1 MTELRRYKIVD
12 ILKSSDKPVSASLL
26 AKKFNVSRQI
36 IVGDIALLRASNID
50 IIATNRGYI
59 LDKKLNFIRVFKV
72 SHDKSRTRDEL
83 NIIVDGG
90 GSILDVF
97 VKHSVYGKI
106 TGQLNISSRRE
117 VDIFIEK
124 SQGVKNLPLS
134 SLTDMVHYHSV
145 WAESEE
151 VLDFIEEGLRKEG
164 FLVE

>member
-1 MTELRRYKIVD
+1 MTNLRRYKI
-12 ILKSSDKPVSASLL
+12 IETLKSSEKPISATSL
-26 AKKFNVSRQI
+26 AKKFGVSRQI

-50 IIATNRGYI
+50 IIATNRGYLLGQKI
-59 LDKKLNFIRVFKV
+59 NFTRIFKV
-72 SHDKSRTRDEL
+72 SHDKPRTRDEL

-90 GSILDVF
+90 GSIIDVF

-117 VDIFIEK
+117 VDLFIEK
-124 SQGVKNLPLS
+124 SQEIKNLPLS
-134 SLTDMVHYHSV
+134 SLTNTIHYHTV

-151 VLDFIEEGLRKEG
+151 VLDFIEEDLRKGG